1 MRKVVVSLL
10 ALFLALSLVACG
22 EAGNDSSPEK
32 QPEQASTEQN
42 EPEQVDKKEEQKNE
56 PHDTVVFT
64 GSGDDIIDLD
74 VTGYYY
80 VFHITGNADKRHFS
94 VKTYDSNDNY
104 SELLVNTTDVYD
116 GTTYDASLDVKTI
129 EISAVGDW
137 KIEVIDLADWYW
149 IHAGDTVTGNSD
161 AVFALADGGKTADIE
176 GNAEGNYFAV
186 ITYDGYG
193 MYDDLLVN
201 TTDPY
206 SGKVK
211 LGKDA
216 TIVAV
221 KASGDWSFTANK

>member
-1 MRKVVVSLL
+1 MKKVVVWVL
-10 ALFLALSLVACG
+10 ALSFAFSLVACG
-22 EAGNDSSPEK
+22 EAGSDFSSEK

-42 EPEQVDKKEEQKNE
+42 EPEQVDEKKEQKNE

-80 VFHITGNADKRHFS
+80 VFHIT
-94 VKTYDSNDNY
+94 
-104 SELLVNTTDVYD
+104 
-116 GTTYDASLDVKTI
+116 
-129 EISAVGDW
+129 
-137 KIEVIDLADWYW
+137 
-149 IHAGDTVTGNSD
+149 
-161 AVFALADGGKTADIE
+161 

-211 LGKDA
+211 LGKDT

>member
-22 EAGNDSSPEK
+22 EGGNNPTSEK

-42 EPEQVDKKEEQKNE
+42 EPEQVDEKKEQKNE

-161 AVFALADGGKTADIE
+161 AVFALADGGRTADIE
-176 GNAEGNYFAV
+176 GNSEGNHFAV

-216 TIVAV
+216 TLVVV